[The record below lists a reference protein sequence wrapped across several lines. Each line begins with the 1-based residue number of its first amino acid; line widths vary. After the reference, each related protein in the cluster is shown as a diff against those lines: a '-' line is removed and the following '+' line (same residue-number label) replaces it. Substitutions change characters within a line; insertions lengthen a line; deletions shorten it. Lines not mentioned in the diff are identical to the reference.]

1 LPYKKRDE
9 GRIMCNP
16 EPELSE
22 RERET
27 ESSRLLFLFFFG
39 IAMLSSLRYSMMS
52 LVRRGEGGG
61 GRPTKREGRRR
72 RRRRRKNSFMALIF
86 WFGKRKKSLTFYNK
100 NILERR
106 NMFFPFLDEPTDGPL
121 PKRPSARV
129 LTVQS

>member
-1 LPYKKRDE
+1 
-9 GRIMCNP
+9 
-16 EPELSE
+16 
-22 RERET
+22 
-27 ESSRLLFLFFFG
+27 
-39 IAMLSSLRYSMMS
+39 MMS

-61 GRPTKREGRRR
+61 GRPTKREEEEEEK
-72 RRRRRKNSFMALIF
+72 KNSFMALIF